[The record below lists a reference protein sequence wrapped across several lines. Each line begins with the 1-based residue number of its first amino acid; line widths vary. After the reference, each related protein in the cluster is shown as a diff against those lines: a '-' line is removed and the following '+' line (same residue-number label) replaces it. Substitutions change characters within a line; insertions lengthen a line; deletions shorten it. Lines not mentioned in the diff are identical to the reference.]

1 MKKIVSAIAVIV
13 MILYGSQLFVSNT
26 NAEYYITYRSKNVL
40 EIDKAKRT
48 SFYLTNDT
56 TTTEVAIPDVN
67 EDGKIY
73 TSVNILWCSAL
84 KKISLGKN
92 VCYIHIEDCQN
103 LTEVHIDN
111 ANPYFMEVDDVI
123 YNAEMTELLFY
134 SRSKK
139 DGSFT
144 VPDTVETICDYA
156 FSGNQYL
163 EEIILSERTITLGQ
177 YTFSNCNLTKAE
189 LPHSL
194 EKIGSHCFDLN
205 PKISDIIIP
214 KNITRL
220 DYVFENCEALET
232 ITFLNAD
239 NIYEP
244 LSSVGGN
251 HLFAYKNIF
260 GNRINPVVAYV
271 PDNQIDQYIQMAED
285 GWKCEYEIRPLSWKQ
300 ISDPQPTGIAGD
312 VNCDGCYNIADLV
325 IVSRWILNSVDS
337 ASINVNDPSACDVDH
352 DGFVDLLDLM
362 LLRKTLISQ

>member
-1 MKKIVSAIAVIV
+1 MKKIISAIITIV

-26 NAEYYITYRSKNVL
+26 NAEYYITYRSKNAL

-48 SFYLTNDT
+48 SFCLTNDT

-67 EDGKIY
+67 EDRKIY

-103 LTEVHIDN
+103 LTEIHIDN

-163 EEIILSERTITLGQ
+163 EEIIFSERTITLGQ
-177 YTFSNCNLTKAE
+177 YAFSNCNLTKAK

-205 PKISDIIIP
+205 PKISDITIP

-232 ITFLNAD
+232 ITFLNED

-260 GNRINPVVAYV
+260 GNRINPVIAYV

-337 ASINVNDPSACDVDH
+337 ASINVNDPSACDVDQ